1 MRTIFNWKL
10 ITTLATVLMFLGF
23 TTSLWGIHYDSYN
36 LAVGGLVVILV
47 VCIAWWL
54 WVMYIIANIIHT
66 TEITIENLEEVK
78 EGIKEVK
85 VLIIDYKTLN
95 DKYIN
100 KG

>member
-1 MRTIFNWKL
+1 MIV
-10 ITTLATVLMFLGF
+10 ATVLMTSGF
-23 TTSLWGIHYDSYN
+23 TTSLWGIFNDHDLY
-36 LAVGGLVVILV
+36 AIGGLTTVIV
-47 VCIAWWL
+47 VCVSWWI
-54 WVMYIIANIIHT
+54 WVMFIISNIIKT

-85 VLIIDYKTLN
+85 VLIIDYKALN

>member
-1 MRTIFNWKL
+1 MKILFDWKL
-10 ITTLATVLMFLGF
+10 VMVIATILMTLGF
-23 TTSLWGIHYDSYN
+23 TGGIWGIYN
-36 LAVGGLVVILV
+36 DNDPAAIGGLISVIVICVL
-47 VCIAWWL
+47 WWL
-54 WVMYIIANIIHT
+54 WVMYIIASIIKT

-85 VLIIDYKTLN
+85 VLIIDYKVLN